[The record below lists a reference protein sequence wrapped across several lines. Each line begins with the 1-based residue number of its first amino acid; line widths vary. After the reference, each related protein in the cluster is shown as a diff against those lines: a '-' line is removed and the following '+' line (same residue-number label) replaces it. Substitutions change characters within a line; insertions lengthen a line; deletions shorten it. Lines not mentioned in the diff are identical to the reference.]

1 MMSNKVDAITSILN
15 DEHFQAIVKELQEN
29 QLQRIIYSN
38 ADQTDVREQ
47 AYQRIACYN
56 ELMSYLESIAKT
68 SDIKSKAWKIF

>member
-1 MMSNKVDAITSILN
+1 MSNKVDAITSILN
-15 DEHFQAIVKELQEN
+15 DEHFQSVVKELQEN

>member
-1 MMSNKVDAITSILN
+1 MLLTKQNKLN
-15 DEHFQAIVKELQEN
+15 DEHFQAVIKELQEN
-29 QLQRIIYSN
+29 QLQTIIYSN
-38 ADQTDVREQ
+38 KNETDVREQ

>member
-1 MMSNKVDAITSILN
+1 MSNKVDAITSILN
-15 DEHFQAIVKELQEN
+15 DEHFQAVIKELQEN
-29 QLQRIIYSN
+29 QLQTIIYSN
-38 ADQTDVREQ
+38 KNETDVREQ

>member
-1 MMSNKVDAITSILN
+1 MSNKVDDITSILN
-15 DEHFQAIVKELQEN
+15 DEHFQAVVKELQEN
-29 QLQRIIYSN
+29 QLQTIIYSN
-38 ADQTDVREQ
+38 KNETDVREQ

>member
-1 MMSNKVDAITSILN
+1 MSNKVDAITIILN
-15 DEHFQAIVKELQEN
+15 DEHFQAVVKELQEN

-68 SDIKSKAWKIF
+68 SEIKSKAWKIF

>member
-1 MMSNKVDAITSILN
+1 MTDKTQSITSILN
-15 DEHFQAIVKELQEN
+15 DEHFQAVVKELQEN

>member
-1 MMSNKVDAITSILN
+1 MSNRVDALTGILN
-15 DEHFQAIVKELQEN
+15 DEHFQAVVKELQEN